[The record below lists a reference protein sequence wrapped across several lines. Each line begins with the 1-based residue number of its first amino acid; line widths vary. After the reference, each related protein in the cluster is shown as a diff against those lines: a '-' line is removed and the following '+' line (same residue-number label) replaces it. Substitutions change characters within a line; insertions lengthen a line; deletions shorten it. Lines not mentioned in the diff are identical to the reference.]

1 MDSDFNDIGFLME
14 NVKQEP
20 AHANELAGPLAED
33 AENTDTIPTYMTDF
47 ILDYINRSLKNEEE
61 DTQPEYNE
69 TDGADGANAEES
81 VEELI
86 ARAENMI
93 RENTR
98 QIDQTNIPV
107 TTTIVTDTDWM
118 QQFISQS
125 ETREADN
132 PTSSGQCTTATTTS
146 STIHL
151 TDESGQPDV
160 IEVSYVAP
168 VATVISVDTDSDDE
182 VIFVNSNQPL
192 RPRPSVEIPVIDL
205 SDQGSPSDHRLQ
217 SPERNDNRKRAGR
230 PEIANPVETS
240 PEKQFRHS
248 CAICLDDVKAPH
260 STTCGHIYCGDC
272 IKNALKIFKKCPT
285 CNKKLKTSN
294 VHPIYL

>member
-1 MDSDFNDIGFLME
+1 ME

-20 AHANELAGPLAED
+20 GHATGHAEPLAED
-33 AENTDTIPTYMTDF
+33 GDNTDTIPTYMTDF
-47 ILDYINRSLKNEEE
+47 ILDYINRSLKDEEE
-61 DTQPEYNE
+61 DQDDTQPEHNE
-69 TDGADGANAEES
+69 TDGADGEES
-81 VEELI
+81 VEDLI

-93 RENTR
+93 RENAR
-98 QIDQTNIPV
+98 QNEQLNIPETS
-107 TTTIVTDTDWM
+107 TTANEWM
-118 QQFISQS
+118 QQFMSQHPETS
-125 ETREADN
+125 EANN
-132 PTSSGQCTTATTTS
+132 PTSSGQSTTVTS
-146 STIHL
+146 TDL

-160 IEVSYVAP
+160 IEVAYVPP

-182 VIFVNSNQPL
+182 VIFVNSKQPP

-205 SDQGSPSDHRLQ
+205 SDQASPSDNRIP
-217 SPERNDNRKRAGR
+217 SPEGADSRKRAQ
-230 PEIANPVETS
+230 PIEP

-248 CAICLDDVKAPH
+248 CAICLEDVKAPH
-260 STTCGHIYCGDC
+260 STTCGHIYCGEC

>member
-1 MDSDFNDIGFLME
+1 
-14 NVKQEP
+14 
-20 AHANELAGPLAED
+20 
-33 AENTDTIPTYMTDF
+33 MTGF

-81 VEELI
+81 VEDLI

-98 QIDQTNIPV
+98 QIDQMNIPE
-107 TTTIVTDTDWM
+107 TTTIATTNDWM
-118 QQFISQS
+118 QQFIAQS

-132 PTSSGQCTTATTTS
+132 PTSSGQCTTTTTSTS

-168 VATVISVDTDSDDE
+168 VATVISVDTDSDDK
-182 VIFVNSNQPL
+182 VIFVTSHCDRGHPL
-192 RPRPSVEIPVIDL
+192 
-205 SDQGSPSDHRLQ
+205 
-217 SPERNDNRKRAGR
+217 
-230 PEIANPVETS
+230 
-240 PEKQFRHS
+240 
-248 CAICLDDVKAPH
+248 
-260 STTCGHIYCGDC
+260 
-272 IKNALKIFKKCPT
+272 
-285 CNKKLKTSN
+285 
-294 VHPIYL
+294 